1 MFWKIVVKVS
11 TCLISHKSLG
21 SCWQLSISVGWESKH
36 GKKVSQQVRCM
47 SRKSPHFQNF
57 DSLSLILVSVSVQ
70 NQVFWPPLISQ
81 YWLIALKFHESLSTG
96 WFFQNVNSL
105 SLILTIETSMPSKI
119 LLKWFSQETTREM
132 RVINCRRENL
142 KKKVLQNFLFD
153 PLNGKV
159 TTKTQQT

>member
-21 SCWQLSISVGWESKH
+21 SCWQLSICVGWESKH

-47 SRKSPHFQNF
+47 SRKSPHFQKF
-57 DSLSLILVSVSVQ
+57 DSLHLILVSVSVRD
-70 NQVFWPPLISQ
+70 QVFWPPLISQ
-81 YWLIALKFHESLSTG
+81 YWLIVLKFHESLSTG

-119 LLKWFSQETTREM
+119 LLEM
-132 RVINCRRENL
+132 FLTGDNKRNESNQL
-142 KKKVLQNFLFD
+142 SPWKPQKKVLQNFLFD